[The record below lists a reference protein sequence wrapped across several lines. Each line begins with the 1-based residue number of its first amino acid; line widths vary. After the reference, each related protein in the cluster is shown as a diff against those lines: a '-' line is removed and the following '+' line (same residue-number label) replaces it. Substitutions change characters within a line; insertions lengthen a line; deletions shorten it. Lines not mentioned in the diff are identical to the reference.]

1 MLIMLKMLQERKP
14 LTAERESL
22 MSGLILNGLNEK
34 QREAV
39 QTTEGYVR
47 IIAGAGSG
55 KTKALTHRYAYLVR
69 AAGIHPGNIL
79 CVTFT
84 NKAAGEMKRRVQTLV
99 GAGCDTALITTYHG
113 FCVRVL
119 REDIGRLFYPENFQ
133 ILDTAD
139 QKKILEEIYTELEL
153 KLDHASFEKMMGLIG
168 KQKATTDY
176 VSLLLSRDSIVPE
189 PKTNL
194 DDLIIH
200 KYFMRQ
206 KKIFG
211 LDFDDLINFVFVLFE
226 RYPQVLHK
234 WQERLH
240 YIQVDEFQD
249 SSERELRLV
258 DLLSAVHRNLFVV
271 GDPDQNIYEWRGAK
285 VGILVDFDK
294 THAGTETIIMDRNYR
309 STANILHA
317 ANALIDHNRNRIKK
331 ELYTKDGAGEAVV
344 HLHGKNEEEEARMIL
359 EQIRALRQQGYR
371 YGEIAILYRSGFL
384 SQFVEKALMSE
395 EIPYEIVGSTKFFD
409 RMEIMDAIAYLRLVA
424 SDDDSA
430 LLRIINT
437 PRRKFG
443 KAKVNLL
450 RSLAE
455 REGLTLFG
463 ALVKYCDIREF
474 RQTKVGE
481 LIALIQKLR
490 ESSSHTAVSELLQQL
505 LVESGYEAYIREAG
519 NMERLDN
526 LSEFKKIT
534 LSYERS
540 YGKLSETDILPA
552 EFLPLEIY
560 LQQLALMKKSG
571 TEEEE
576 TADRV
581 KLMTIHAAK
590 GLEFPVCF
598 VVGMTEGVFPS
609 GRTLE
614 ERKQEGLEEERRL
627 CFVALTRAMKRLF
640 LTDSEGLGNTGY
652 QKTPSRFLF
661 EIGETNYVRI
671 GTISKAAMLKVD
683 TASAEFPAAAEVLAP
698 GSCVEHAIFGSGEVL
713 RADTMRHVYEIKFQ
727 SGAVKPISM
736 DYDFAFWR
744 GFAEA
749 DFSAEEESAE
759 PVSKVQAEPVPLPE
773 TILAADEDRFSE
785 TSLVPE
791 EAPDILPEF
800 TIPES
805 LPFSEE
811 SAALPALQTQNTA
824 ADQTAAD
831 QAAAVS
837 TDKKKKRPAADG
849 INLWKDETVPHA
861 GWHCMDIIDLG
872 EPVGICQMC
881 GHQII
886 RYVHKMQHPAYPRI
900 IGAGCICA
908 GKMEGDPE
916 GARLRE
922 AEFKK
927 KMARCVHFIGHS
939 RKQSRNGNQ
948 YFKYKDE
955 IVTILPDKFKH
966 GKYKAVF
973 RGTYTKSYDTP
984 EEALREVF
992 LTFLS

>member
-331 ELYTKDGAGEAVV
+331 EL
-344 HLHGKNEEEEARMIL
+344 
-359 EQIRALRQQGYR
+359 
-371 YGEIAILYRSGFL
+371 
-384 SQFVEKALMSE
+384 
-395 EIPYEIVGSTKFFD
+395 
-409 RMEIMDAIAYLRLVA
+409 
-424 SDDDSA
+424 
-430 LLRIINT
+430 
-437 PRRKFG
+437 
-443 KAKVNLL
+443 
-450 RSLAE
+450 
-455 REGLTLFG
+455 
-463 ALVKYCDIREF
+463 
-474 RQTKVGE
+474 
-481 LIALIQKLR
+481 
-490 ESSSHTAVSELLQQL
+490 
-505 LVESGYEAYIREAG
+505 
-519 NMERLDN
+519 
-526 LSEFKKIT
+526 
-534 LSYERS
+534 
-540 YGKLSETDILPA
+540 
-552 EFLPLEIY
+552 
-560 LQQLALMKKSG
+560 
-571 TEEEE
+571 
-576 TADRV
+576 
-581 KLMTIHAAK
+581 
-590 GLEFPVCF
+590 
-598 VVGMTEGVFPS
+598 
-609 GRTLE
+609 
-614 ERKQEGLEEERRL
+614 
-627 CFVALTRAMKRLF
+627 
-640 LTDSEGLGNTGY
+640 
-652 QKTPSRFLF
+652 
-661 EIGETNYVRI
+661 
-671 GTISKAAMLKVD
+671 
-683 TASAEFPAAAEVLAP
+683 
-698 GSCVEHAIFGSGEVL
+698 
-713 RADTMRHVYEIKFQ
+713 
-727 SGAVKPISM
+727 
-736 DYDFAFWR
+736 
-744 GFAEA
+744 
-749 DFSAEEESAE
+749 
-759 PVSKVQAEPVPLPE
+759 
-773 TILAADEDRFSE
+773 
-785 TSLVPE
+785 
-791 EAPDILPEF
+791 
-800 TIPES
+800 
-805 LPFSEE
+805 
-811 SAALPALQTQNTA
+811 
-824 ADQTAAD
+824 
-831 QAAAVS
+831 
-837 TDKKKKRPAADG
+837 
-849 INLWKDETVPHA
+849 
-861 GWHCMDIIDLG
+861 
-872 EPVGICQMC
+872 
-881 GHQII
+881 
-886 RYVHKMQHPAYPRI
+886 
-900 IGAGCICA
+900 
-908 GKMEGDPE
+908 
-916 GARLRE
+916 
-922 AEFKK
+922 
-927 KMARCVHFIGHS
+927 
-939 RKQSRNGNQ
+939 
-948 YFKYKDE
+948 
-955 IVTILPDKFKH
+955 
-966 GKYKAVF
+966 
-973 RGTYTKSYDTP
+973 
-984 EEALREVF
+984 
-992 LTFLS
+992 